1 MEEGAGAL
9 AVLLPAVDA
18 APMHDHRRPGD
29 AGRDLQ
35 TADERLALERNLHDR
50 QRRPVMRRRLA
61 EQAQRVPVGLLLP
74 RRVGDGIA
82 ADMAIFER
90 EGVELGK
97 LFAGCAR
104 VRPRVG
110 LGLVGEPDLAP
121 CGRPVVA
128 VEAGERIDDLLG
140 VIAPDALERV
150 DMSGA
155 PENLLLDLVER
166 ALLRGRAR
174 RMPADVKRSKLRFCA
189 CSIRKTGSTFPDMRK
204 APRGVHVGWF
214 PTLLLC
220 RDDADR
226 GGTKSDAP
234 VPSRR
239 WRGPI
244 TGPSILRG
252 PRIACGAPDR
262 TLAAPYP
269 TGREA
274 ERSELKRAFCSSL
287 SPS

>member
-1 MEEGAGAL
+1 
-9 AVLLPAVDA
+9 
-18 APMHDHRRPGD
+18 
-29 AGRDLQ
+29 
-35 TADERLALERNLHDR
+35 
-50 QRRPVMRRRLA
+50 
-61 EQAQRVPVGLLLP
+61 
-74 RRVGDGIA
+74 
-82 ADMAIFER
+82 MAIFER

-104 VRPRVG
+104 VGPRVG

-150 DMSGA
+150 EMSGA
-155 PENLLLDLVER
+155 PENLLLDLGER
-166 ALLRGRAR
+166 ALLRGRRGDA
-174 RMPADVKRSKLRFCA
+174 A
-189 CSIRKTGSTFPDMRK
+189 RK
-204 APRGVHVGWF
+204 APRDVHVGWF

-262 TLAAPYP
+262 MLAAPYP